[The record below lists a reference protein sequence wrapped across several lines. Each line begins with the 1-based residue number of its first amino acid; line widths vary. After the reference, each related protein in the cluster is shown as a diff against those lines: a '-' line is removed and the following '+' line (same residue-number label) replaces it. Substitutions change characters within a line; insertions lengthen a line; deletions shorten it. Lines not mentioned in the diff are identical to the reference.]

1 MKKNLS
7 QPIRIGFWHK
17 EEIMRFIKENG
28 LNILK
33 ADENKLLKV
42 IGDDYKPQI
51 KDEEG
56 NIIEEEYIPY
66 TTDTVYLG
74 KSIDTIEKAKNIYEE
89 IEKKN

>member
-1 MKKNLS
+1 MIL
-7 QPIRIGFWHK
+7 
-17 EEIMRFIKENG
+17 IKENG

-74 KSIDTIEKAKNIYEE
+74 KSFDTLEKAQEVYEE
-89 IEKKN
+89 IDK

>member
-1 MKKNLS
+1 
-7 QPIRIGFWHK
+7 
-17 EEIMRFIKENG
+17 MRLIKENG

-51 KDEEG
+51 KDEVG

-89 IEKKN
+89 IEKEK

>member
-1 MKKNLS
+1 
-7 QPIRIGFWHK
+7 
-17 EEIMRFIKENG
+17 MRLIKENG

-74 KSIDTIEKAKNIYEE
+74 KSFDTLEKAKNIYEE
-89 IEKKN
+89 IFCPYRAWSMVFLIAYALVF

>member
-1 MKKNLS
+1 
-7 QPIRIGFWHK
+7 
-17 EEIMRFIKENG
+17 MRLIKENG

-33 ADENKLLKV
+33 ADDNKLLKV

-74 KSIDTIEKAKNIYEE
+74 KSIDTIEKAQKIYEE
-89 IEKKN
+89 IEKEN

>member
-1 MKKNLS
+1 
-7 QPIRIGFWHK
+7 
-17 EEIMRFIKENG
+17 MRLIKENG

-74 KSIDTIEKAKNIYEE
+74 KSIDTIEKAKKIYEE
-89 IEKKN
+89 IEKYQRAMRIKKIHKRNSNKAR

>member
-1 MKKNLS
+1 
-7 QPIRIGFWHK
+7 
-17 EEIMRFIKENG
+17 MRLIKENG

-42 IGDDYKPQI
+42 IGDDYKP
-51 KDEEG
+51 KSKYEEG

-74 KSIDTIEKAKNIYEE
+74 KSFDTLEKAQEVYEE
-89 IEKKN
+89 IDK

>member
-1 MKKNLS
+1 
-7 QPIRIGFWHK
+7 
-17 EEIMRFIKENG
+17 MRLIKENG

-74 KSIDTIEKAKNIYEE
+74 KIYNFDTETIILTISAIATCVGAITGISNVNYNKNN
-89 IEKKN
+89 K